1 MPTNQKLET
10 QFRAALNATPEERAK
25 SEDLST
31 GFNSAQDTWEVIVKH
46 TGNLASLADTYPQ
59 ITIIE
64 LLNNYGILRLPANL
78 IDTIVAEEVIT
89 YMEKPKRLF
98 FEVTEGKRA
107 SCINSLQA
115 RYPDLSGKGTL
126 VGVIDSGIDYSHPD
140 FRNSDGTTR
149 IRTLW
154 DQTIPPDRMTTNS
167 IDTFYNSEAVSHTM
181 HTNKL
186 QHPHTLNTFYD
197 SKTVSQTLQINNPQQ
212 LYSLDLLHNE
222 QISSQAL
229 QINNPQQRYS
239 LGTFYDSETI
249 NQALQTDDPQQRYS
263 ICPSQDLSGHGTH
276 VAGIAAGN
284 GRASNGQYRGVAY
297 ESQLLIVK
305 LGIPGP
311 NSFPST
317 SLLMMGIDFCVR
329 ESLRLNL
336 PLALN
341 LSFGN
346 TYGSH
351 SGSSLL
357 ETYLDSVSEL
367 GRISIVA
374 GSGNE
379 GVSNGHTGGI
389 LSSSR
394 PETIQF
400 TISEYS
406 TNLSIQL
413 WKNFWDEFTLRLTPP
428 IGNSVIVPFT
438 PGAWRYSF
446 DETEV
451 YSYNGE
457 PTPYSPF
464 QEIYIDFL
472 PANTYLTTGVWT
484 IQLIPQRIRNGLW
497 DMWMPSSAIRN
508 EATAFLF
515 PTPDTTLTIPSTA
528 ARVITVG
535 AYDSNQN
542 TYAAFSGRGFT
553 WNNQFI
559 KPDLV
564 APGVN
569 ITSCSPGGGYE
580 QRTGTSMATPFV
592 TGTASLLMQWG
603 IIDGNDL
610 FLYGEKLRAYLIRGA
625 KPLPGFETYP
635 NPQTGW
641 GALCA
646 LDSL

>member
-1 MPTNQKLET
+1 MATNQKIET
-10 QFRAALNATPEERAK
+10 QFRAALNATPVEREK

-31 GFNSAQDTWEVIVKH
+31 GFNETQDTWEVIVKH
-46 TGNLASLADTYPQ
+46 TGNLRELAHSYPQ
-59 ITIIE
+59 VTVIE
-64 LLNNYGILRLPANL
+64 LLNNYGILRLPASL
-78 IDTIVAEEVIT
+78 VDTIADEDVIT

-107 SCINSLQA
+107 ACISTLQA
-115 RYPDLSGKGTL
+115 RETDLTGKGTL
-126 VGVIDSGIDYSHPD
+126 IGVIDSGIDYSHPD
-140 FRNSDGTTR
+140 FRNSDGSTR
-149 IRTLW
+149 ILGIW
-154 DQTIPPDRMTTNS
+154 DQTIPTSATNQDSTNILSNQSLSHYKPTNS
-167 IDTFYNSEAVSHTM
+167 ISKIENS
-181 HTNKL
+181 
-186 QHPHTLNTFYD
+186 QHHNSFINTA
-197 SKTVSQTLQINNPQQ
+197 TTNNPQ
-212 LYSLDLLHNE
+212 E
-222 QISSQAL
+222 
-229 QINNPQQRYS
+229 RYAI
-239 LGTFYDSETI
+239 GTFYDSDLI
-249 NQALQTDDPQQRYS
+249 NQALQTEDPQERYA

-284 GRASNGQYRGVAY
+284 GRASNGRYRGVAY
-297 ESQLLIVK
+297 EAQLFIVK

-317 SLLMMGIDFCVR
+317 SLLMMGVDFCVR

-379 GVSNGHTGGI
+379 GASAGHTGGV
-389 LSSSR
+389 LSASR
-394 PETIQF
+394 QENIQF
-400 TISEYS
+400 TISEFS

-413 WKNFWDEFTLRLTPP
+413 WKNYWDEFTIRLIPP
-428 IGNSVIVPFT
+428 IGNSITIPNLA
-438 PGAWRYSF
+438 GAWRYSF
-446 DETEV
+446 GETEI
-451 YSYNGE
+451 YSYNGD

-464 QEIYIDFL
+464 QEFYLDFL
-472 PANTYLTTGVWT
+472 PANTYLTAGVWT

-508 EATAFLF
+508 EATAFLL

-535 AYDSNQN
+535 AYDSRQN

-569 ITSCSPGGGYE
+569 ITSCAPGGGYE

-603 IIDGNDL
+603 IIDRNDT
-610 FLYGEKLRAYLIRGA
+610 FLYGEKLRAYLIRGT
-625 KPLPGFETYP
+625 KTLPGFDVYP

-646 LDSL
+646 LDSLY